1 MCRKLNEAWRAE
13 ACGLQVD
20 NYQGVHLQASRSC
33 SSAASMTC
41 GVEALHQHT
50 STRRIPMD

>member
-50 STRRIPMD
+50 STGRIPMD